1 MSYKETL
8 QIMAILK
15 TAYPNYYKGGSD
27 LEQVANL
34 WAELFKDDDAAVV
47 AAAVKAFI
55 VNDEKGF
62 PPVIGQIKAIVRDL
76 TNPKELTELEAWG
89 LVSAALRNSL
99 YNYEDEYRKL
109 PPVVQRIVGSPSV
122 LREWAQSDINELQ
135 TVIASNFQRSYRAR
149 AKGEREFM
157 ALPQSTKD
165 ILSKIAGKMDIKSAL
180 EGSEQ
185 EQPLRIMD
193 NTR

>member
-1 MSYKETL
+1 MSYRETL

-27 LEQVANL
+27 LEQAANL
-34 WAELFKDDDAAVV
+34 WAELFKDDDADVV

-62 PPVIGQIKAIVRDL
+62 PPVIGQIKTLIRDL
-76 TNPKELTELEAWG
+76 TKPKEMTELEAWG
-89 LVSAALRNSL
+89 LVSTALCNSL
-99 YNYEDEYRKL
+99 YNSENEYRKL
-109 PPVVQRIVGSPSV
+109 PPVLQRIVGSPSV
-122 LREWAQSDINELQ
+122 LREWAQTDSAEVQ

-165 ILSKIAGKMDIKSAL
+165 FLTRLAGKFDINNAL
-180 EGSEQ
+180 ESGER
-185 EQPLRIMD
+185 ED
-193 NTR
+193 NV

>member
-1 MSYKETL
+1 MTVLE
-8 QIMAILK
+8 
-15 TAYPNYYKGGSD
+15 TAYPNYYKNSVNR
-27 LEQVANL
+27 ENAAKL
-34 WAELFKDDDAAVV
+34 WEELFADDDALVV

-62 PPVIGQIKAIVRDL
+62 PPVIGQIKTLVHNL
-76 TNPKELTELEAWG
+76 TSEKELTELEAWE

-99 YNYEDEYRKL
+99 YNSEDEYSKL

-122 LREWAQSDINELQ
+122 LREWAQSDINEVQ

-149 AKGEREFM
+149 AKGERDFM

-165 ILSKIAGKMDIKSAL
+165 VLSKLAGKMNIKNAL
-180 EGSEQ
+180 EGGEQ
-185 EQPLRIMD
+185 EQPP
-193 NTR
+193 

>member
-1 MSYKETL
+1 MSYRETL

-27 LEQVANL
+27 LEQAANL

-62 PPVIGQIKAIVRDL
+62 PPVIGQIKTMVRNL
-76 TNPKELTELEAWG
+76 TSPKELTELEAWG

-99 YNYEDEYRKL
+99 YNSEDEYRKL

-165 ILSKIAGKMDIKSAL
+165 ILSKIAGEVDIQNAL

-185 EQPLRIMD
+185 EQPL
-193 NTR
+193 

>member
-1 MSYKETL
+1 MTYKETL

-27 LEQVANL
+27 LEQAAAL
-34 WAELFKDDDAAVV
+34 WAELFADDDVLVV
-47 AAAVKAFI
+47 AAAVKSFI
-55 VNDEKGF
+55 VNDDKGF
-62 PPVIGQIKAIVRDL
+62 PPVIGQIKTMVRDL
-76 TNPKELTELEAWG
+76 TSPKEMTELEAWG

-99 YNYEDEYRKL
+99 YNSDDEYRKL
-109 PPVVQRIVGSPSV
+109 PPVIQRIVGSPSV

-165 ILSKIAGKMDIKSAL
+165 FLSQLAGEKDIKNAL
-180 EGSEQ
+180 ENVEV
-185 EQPLRIMD
+185 D
-193 NTR
+193 NE

>member
-1 MSYKETL
+1 MTYRETL

-27 LEQVANL
+27 LEQAAAL
-34 WAELFKDDDAAVV
+34 WAELFADDDVLVV

-55 VNDEKGF
+55 VNDNKGF
-62 PPVIGQIKAIVRDL
+62 PPVIGQIKTMVCDL
-76 TNPKELTELEAWG
+76 TSPKEMTELEAWG

-99 YNYEDEYRKL
+99 YNSEDEYRKL
-109 PPVVQRIVGSPSV
+109 PPVIQRIVGSPSV

-135 TVIASNFQRSYRAR
+135 TVIASNFQRSYRAM
-149 AKGEREFM
+149 AKSEREFI

-165 ILSKIAGKMDIKSAL
+165 ILSKLAGEMDIKNAL
-180 EGSEQ
+180 EGGED
-185 EQPLRIMD
+185 E
-193 NTR
+193 